1 MKFTTSVDADQSFM
15 IDRTDTTLD
24 LSYISRELLKKEG
37 VYSGGWLRARVGK
50 QTLKNVF
57 YIYSSL
63 LCCIFCS
70 LLLPLLLR
78 IVIISGSNGIAIVN
92 E

>member
-57 YIYSSL
+57 YIILPCCVVVFFALFFSL
-63 LCCIFCS
+63 FC
-70 LLLPLLLR
+70 
-78 IVIISGSNGIAIVN
+78 
-92 E
+92 